1 MSNILHSFLKK
12 NFQGLILRPALFYSW
27 KNSIRFEISNP
38 SIPFSKQENL
48 LQIFNRTT
56 TLFEKIFDD
65 EDEILFVTDV
75 HTSKNNPFLYKKP
88 LNVYLKYVK
97 HKEKLNKLQY
107 SLLPSVFEGEAEEW
121 EDDHSVIH
129 RFELLCKKSDFKYLQ
144 LLKAISYEDFAY
156 PSTILKNN
164 QESGYDIYFI
174 NLTKKVIYHLYDDRG
189 CDILAADKETI
200 RFLYDEYNDWILDY
214 DREEI
219 DIVFR

>member
-1 MSNILHSFLKK
+1 MSNILHAFLEK
-12 NFQGLILRPALFYSW
+12 NFQGINLRPALFYSW
-27 KNSIRFEISNP
+27 ENSIRFEISNP
-38 SIPFSKQENL
+38 SIPFSEKENL

-56 TLFEKIFDD
+56 TLFEKIFDI

-75 HTSKNNPFLYKKP
+75 HANKNNPFLHKKP

-97 HKEKLNKLQY
+97 HKEKLHKLQY
-107 SLLPSVFEGEAEEW
+107 SLLPSFFEEVAEEM
-121 EDDHSVIH
+121 DNDQSVTH
-129 RFELLCKKSDFKYLQ
+129 RFVLSCKKKEIKYLQ
-144 LLKAISYEDFAY
+144 LLKAISYEDFDH

-164 QESGYDIYFI
+164 PESGYDIYFI

-200 RFLYDEYNDWILDY
+200 RFLYDEFNDWILDY